1 MRIFVLAGLLGAA
14 LLLTGAAAKRTHPAQ
29 PPYTSLTREFVLF
42 YDATASLPEAERVA
56 AFRKRFDTLFPG
68 FYEPADGQS
77 EEQFNAS
84 VARALSTFPDIR
96 ARYEQTER
104 DFPRAYAAGIRH
116 FRAQFPGFRPTMP
129 VWFVH
134 SLGRMDGGTRT
145 LRDHNVMI
153 FGADVIAR
161 IHDSHDIGPFLDHE
175 MFHVENA
182 QWFKD
187 CDAMWCSLWQEGLAT
202 YAASVMNP
210 GADDHQLMLD
220 QPAPIRAKVD
230 ADWRKALCL
239 TQRDLLSTDHKV
251 YARYFFAR
259 QDPDRTFP
267 ARWGYYVG
275 YRIMQQ
281 LGKDRTLRALDHLGN
296 GPARALLAQELKKMV
311 GEAGG
316 CAPGIS

>member
-1 MRIFVLAGLLGAA
+1 MRHFALFGLLLVTLLSIGAA
-14 LLLTGAAAKRTHPAQ
+14 PNRSPPA
-29 PPYTSLTREFVLF
+29 YRSLTREFAHF
-42 YDATASLPEAERVA
+42 YDATRSMPEAARVA
-56 AFRKRFDTLFPG
+56 LFRKRFDALFPG
-68 FYEPADGQS
+68 FYEPADGQTGA
-77 EEQFNAS
+77 QFNTS
-84 VARALSTFPDIR
+84 VANALAKFPEIR

-116 FRAQFPGFRPTMP
+116 FRAQFPGFRPSLP
-129 VWFVH
+129 IWFVH

-145 LRDHNVMI
+145 LRGKNVMI

-161 IHDSHDIGPFLDHE
+161 IHDSRDIGPFLDHE

-187 CDAMWCSLWQEGLAT
+187 CDAMWCALWQEGLAT

-210 GADDHQLMLD
+210 GADDHLLMLD

-230 ADWRKALCL
+230 ADWRTALC
-239 TQRDLLSTDHKV
+239 QVRRDLMSTDQKV
-251 YARYFFAR
+251 YGSYFYGREDPARI
-259 QDPDRTFP
+259 FP

-275 YRIMQQ
+275 LRIMQR
-281 LGKDRTLRALDHLGN
+281 LGKDRTLRDLDHLAN
-296 GPARALLAQELKKMV
+296 GPAKVLLAGELTKMI

-316 CAPGIS
+316 CPGD